1 MDFSSM
7 SGWDF
12 ERYCADCLLKKGFT
26 KAEVTSGSGDHGV
39 DIIAEQ
45 NGIRFGIQ
53 CKLYQGQIPNKAVQE
68 AYTGA
73 SYYDCDVAVIMS
85 NSELTKQAKDE
96 AQKLRVKFW
105 DIADYVPK
113 DDKKLENPSHKV
125 SNAEKIK
132 TSQLFQQ
139 SDEPRNYQEYLQNQK
154 LLEDECEE
162 EVRKKL
168 RSSSKKTRKSC
179 SHGVAMMMK
188 PVYRYH
194 RFTKATAWLSV
205 SMKNGCRK
213 IVRSIQCYCDELE
226 NINKTVL
233 KSDLLLG
240 KLQYMSTLQK
250 VMYGA
255 LIGSQFQ
262 FNCERMNDALKFA
275 ESQRVTDYGFN
286 GFELQCWENSYW
298 AEQYQIALSL
308 IGRVFDSLE
317 RDELFQISGMA
328 SDFWY
333 EPDTP
338 EARAFDTLKNSVKGT
353 FEEWKRYIGREEY
366 FYTIWRPWEGN
377 AEVKKKIEEHKSKMA
392 SVFDSV
398 IEFKSMVEQERRRE
412 LEQKC
417 KEQQEKERILK
428 EKERRE
434 RESLFEKQQEEERLL
449 KQQQEKELLIQSI
462 VTVYNDGCK
471 KINAE
476 MSNRKKEL
484 ENKAQVAI
492 SQAQQQ
498 IADLL
503 KKKQSF
509 TFFRKERDAKIDA
522 TIATIERYVE
532 QVKANLASDTEEC
545 EQEAQ
550 RKIKGLKEY
559 ALHRAE
565 QIGATED
572 LEKMI
577 R

>member
-168 RSSSKKTRKSC
+168 RSSSKKSRKSC

-275 ESQRVTDYGFN
+275 ESQGVTDYGFN

-377 AEVKKKIEEHKSKMA
+377 VEAKKKIEEHKSKMA

-398 IEFKSMVEQERRRE
+398 IEFKSMFEQERRRE

-417 KEQQEKERILK
+417 KEQQEKERK
-428 EKERRE
+428 VQEEERREKER
-434 RESLFEKQQEEERLL
+434 LYAKQQEEERLL

-471 KINAE
+471 KITAE

-503 KKKQSF
+503 KKKAVVYLFQKR
-509 TFFRKERDAKIDA
+509 T
-522 TIATIERYVE
+522 
-532 QVKANLASDTEEC
+532 
-545 EQEAQ
+545 
-550 RKIKGLKEY
+550 
-559 ALHRAE
+559 
-565 QIGATED
+565 
-572 LEKMI
+572 
-577 R
+577 

>member
-1 MDFSSM
+1 
-7 SGWDF
+7 
-12 ERYCADCLLKKGFT
+12 
-26 KAEVTSGSGDHGV
+26 
-39 DIIAEQ
+39 
-45 NGIRFGIQ
+45 
-53 CKLYQGQIPNKAVQE
+53 
-68 AYTGA
+68 
-73 SYYDCDVAVIMS
+73 
-85 NSELTKQAKDE
+85 
-96 AQKLRVKFW
+96 
-105 DIADYVPK
+105 
-113 DDKKLENPSHKV
+113 
-125 SNAEKIK
+125 
-132 TSQLFQQ
+132 
-139 SDEPRNYQEYLQNQK
+139 
-154 LLEDECEE
+154 
-162 EVRKKL
+162 
-168 RSSSKKTRKSC
+168 
-179 SHGVAMMMK
+179 
-188 PVYRYH
+188 
-194 RFTKATAWLSV
+194 
-205 SMKNGCRK
+205 MKNGCRK

-275 ESQRVTDYGFN
+275 ESQGVTDYGFI

-377 AEVKKKIEEHKSKMA
+377 AKANKIIEEHNSKMA
-392 SVFDSV
+392 SEFDSV

-449 KQQQEKELLIQSI
+449 KQQQEKELLTQSI

-476 MSNRKKEL
+476 MSNRKKKL

-565 QIGATED
+565 QIGATEN
-572 LEKMI
+572 LEQIIK
-577 R
+577 

>member
-1 MDFSSM
+1 M
-7 SGWDF
+7 
-12 ERYCADCLLKKGFT
+12 RK
-26 KAEVTSGSGDHGV
+26 
-39 DIIAEQ
+39 
-45 NGIRFGIQ
+45 
-53 CKLYQGQIPNKAVQE
+53 
-68 AYTGA
+68 
-73 SYYDCDVAVIMS
+73 
-85 NSELTKQAKDE
+85 
-96 AQKLRVKFW
+96 
-105 DIADYVPK
+105 
-113 DDKKLENPSHKV
+113 
-125 SNAEKIK
+125 KIK

-154 LLEDECEE
+154 LLEDEYEE

-168 RSSSKKTRKSC
+168 RSSSKKSRKSC

-275 ESQRVTDYGFN
+275 ESQGVTDYGFN

-377 AEVKKKIEEHKSKMA
+377 VEAKKKIEEHKSKMA

-417 KEQQEKERILK
+417 KEQQEKERK
-428 EKERRE
+428 AQEEEKREKER
-434 RESLFEKQQEEERLL
+434 LYAKQQEEERLL

-462 VTVYNDGCK
+462 VTVYSDGYK

-476 MSNRKKEL
+476 MSNRKKKL

-532 QVKANLASDTEEC
+532 QVKASLASDTEEC

-572 LEKMI
+572 LEQMI

>member
-12 ERYCADCLLKKGFT
+12 ERYCAGCLLKKGFS

-162 EVRKKL
+162 EVRKEL
-168 RSSSKKTRKSC
+168 RSSSKKSRKSC
-179 SHGVAMMMK
+179 SHSVAMMMK

-240 KLQYMSTLQK
+240 KLQYMSALQK
-250 VMYGA
+250 VMCGA

-262 FNCERMNDALKFA
+262 FNCKRMNDALKFA
-275 ESQRVTDYGFN
+275 ESQGVTDYGFN
-286 GFELQCWENSYW
+286 GFEMQCWENSYW
-298 AEQYQIALSL
+298 AEQYQMALSL
-308 IGRVFDSLE
+308 IGKVFDSLE
-317 RDELFQISGMA
+317 RDELLQISGMA

-333 EPDTP
+333 APDTA
-338 EARAFDTLKNSVKGT
+338 EVQAFSSLKNSVNEM
-353 FEEWKRYIGREEY
+353 FEEWKRHIEREDY
-366 FYTIWRPWEGN
+366 YYKIWRPWEGN
-377 AEVKKKIEEHKSKMA
+377 VEVEKKIEEHKTKME
-392 SVFDSV
+392 SVQDNV
-398 IEFKSMVEQERRRE
+398 INFKSIVEQERYRE
-412 LEQKC
+412 QEQKRLLR
-417 KEQQEKERILK
+417 EQQEKEIIQRKQLEDEIRRAEWQISNLSKKK
-428 EKERRE
+428 ETFT
-434 RESLFEKQQEEERLL
+434 LF
-449 KQQQEKELLIQSI
+449 
-462 VTVYNDGCK
+462 
-471 KINAE
+471 
-476 MSNRKKEL
+476 RKK
-484 ENKAQVAI
+484 
-492 SQAQQQ
+492 
-498 IADLL
+498 
-503 KKKQSF
+503 
-509 TFFRKERDAKIDA
+509 RDTKIDA
-522 TIATIERYVE
+522 EIATVRQHIEQAKAEIATIS
-532 QVKANLASDTEEC
+532 QKC
-545 EQEAQ
+545 
-550 RKIKGLKEY
+550 
-559 ALHRAE
+559 
-565 QIGATED
+565 
-572 LEKMI
+572 
-577 R
+577 

>member
-1 MDFSSM
+1 
-7 SGWDF
+7 
-12 ERYCADCLLKKGFT
+12 
-26 KAEVTSGSGDHGV
+26 
-39 DIIAEQ
+39 
-45 NGIRFGIQ
+45 
-53 CKLYQGQIPNKAVQE
+53 
-68 AYTGA
+68 
-73 SYYDCDVAVIMS
+73 
-85 NSELTKQAKDE
+85 
-96 AQKLRVKFW
+96 
-105 DIADYVPK
+105 
-113 DDKKLENPSHKV
+113 
-125 SNAEKIK
+125 
-132 TSQLFQQ
+132 
-139 SDEPRNYQEYLQNQK
+139 
-154 LLEDECEE
+154 
-162 EVRKKL
+162 
-168 RSSSKKTRKSC
+168 
-179 SHGVAMMMK
+179 MMK

-275 ESQRVTDYGFN
+275 ESQGVTDYGFN

-333 EPDTP
+333 ETDTP

-377 AEVKKKIEEHKSKMA
+377 AEAKKKIEEHKSKMA

-434 RESLFEKQQEEERLL
+434 RESPSLL
-449 KQQQEKELLIQSI
+449 TGRCHVTIFFISFINWVRVICNDYAESI
-462 VTVYNDGCK
+462 
-471 KINAE
+471 
-476 MSNRKKEL
+476 
-484 ENKAQVAI
+484 
-492 SQAQQQ
+492 
-498 IADLL
+498 
-503 KKKQSF
+503 
-509 TFFRKERDAKIDA
+509 
-522 TIATIERYVE
+522 
-532 QVKANLASDTEEC
+532 
-545 EQEAQ
+545 
-550 RKIKGLKEY
+550 
-559 ALHRAE
+559 
-565 QIGATED
+565 
-572 LEKMI
+572 
-577 R
+577 